1 MNSRHKNLD
10 IALLITG
17 VFLVV
22 GSVAPWIS
30 LSMLNISGIDG
41 WRGFVAVVSGL
52 VVIVLGSMNIW
63 PHLFEAKIFEKFHL
77 LVLGLLAA
85 TTVILIEVAI
95 RINQVAREMNSS
107 SEDASSG
114 INDVDLGELTDAIN
128 EFTNSILEA
137 FKPRLAIGWYVTLI
151 ASVAAIGIIA
161 ASMKRENSSHS
172 PSAEI

>member
-1 MNSRHKNLD
+1 MNPQNINLN
-10 IALLITG
+10 IALFVTG

-22 GSVAPWIS
+22 GSIAPWIS

-41 WRGFVAVVSGL
+41 WRGFVAVLSGL
-52 VVIVLGSMNIW
+52 MVIVLGSMNIW
-63 PHLFEAKIFEKFHL
+63 PHLFEAKIFEKLHL
-77 LVLGLLAA
+77 LVLGLLAT
-85 TTVILIEVAI
+85 TTVILFEVAI

-137 FKPRLAIGWYVTLI
+137 FKPRLAIGWYVTLM
-151 ASVAAIGIIA
+151 ASVAAIGMIA
-161 ASMKRENSSHS
+161 TSMKRENSSHS